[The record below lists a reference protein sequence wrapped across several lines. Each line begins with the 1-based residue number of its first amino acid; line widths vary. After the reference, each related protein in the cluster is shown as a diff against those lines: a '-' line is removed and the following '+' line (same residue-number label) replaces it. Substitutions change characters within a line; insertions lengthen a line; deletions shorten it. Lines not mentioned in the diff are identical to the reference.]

1 MVVHPVTQ
9 ARVIRSEWIKF
20 STLRSTWITL
30 ILSMIG
36 TIGIGALASWG
47 TNNRWSHMDPGE
59 IANFSAISRS
69 LFGVNLAQLAVGV
82 LGVLII
88 SGEYATGMIRAT
100 LSAVPKRLPVLW
112 AKLSVVSVVMF
123 VTSLIAAVIAFFLGQ
138 ALLSSHG
145 VGIGAPHAVRAIIG
159 AALYLTVVGVLAMGI
174 GFAVRSTAGGI
185 ATVFGLLLVIPGLG
199 NALPSSWQPHV
210 LPYLPSNAGAVAVH
224 DPPRPGQPRAVDRV
238 PGDVPLGCRRR
249 SARGAGGYV
258 DATPEPAIRVRRQS
272 TVNSAAPDAAGPR
285 D

>member
-1 MVVHPVTQ
+1 MTTATIAAHEAPENRTRVVAVQPVTQ
-9 ARVIRSEWIKF
+9 GRAIVSEWIKF

-30 ILSMIG
+30 ILSMVG

-47 TNNRWSHMDPGE
+47 TNSRWSHMGPVE
-59 IANFSAISRS
+59 IAQFSAVSRS

-112 AKLSVVSVVMF
+112 AKLTVFSSVMF
-123 VTSLIAAVIAFFLGQ
+123 VSSLIAAVIAFFLGQ

-145 VGIGAPHAVRAIIG
+145 VGLGSPHAIRAIVG
-159 AALYLTVVGVLAMGI
+159 VALYLTVIGVLAMGI

-185 ATVFGLLLVIPGLG
+185 SAVFGLILVVPALG

-210 LPYLPSNAGAVAVH
+210 LPYLPSNAGSALFTLHGDPGSLGPWTGFLVMCIWAAAAVA
-224 DPPRPGQPRAVDRV
+224 
-238 PGDVPLGCRRR
+238 
-249 SARGAGGYV
+249 AGGLLLMRR
-258 DATPEPAIRVRRQS
+258 DA
-272 TVNSAAPDAAGPR
+272 
-285 D
+285 